1 MVHVCFGLQILG
13 GVMVLALGGA
23 GFYFG
28 MCIDIPMH
36 IPFGCYDAI
45 ARSSSFFS
53 FAFSSF
59 KL

>member
-36 IPFGCYDAI
+36 MPFGCYDAI
-45 ARSSSFFS
+45 TRFSSLFS
-53 FAFSSF
+53 FAFT
-59 KL
+59 